1 MDIKE
6 KVVTFTTGGSF
17 SSSNRLMDVPQS
29 IISTT
34 GQYKSGKLIDITL
47 VIDGNDKKPSL
58 DLIFFPE
65 EPMFKA
71 SVGSK
76 LDLSFSQ
83 LKCCSG
89 RIQILSD
96 DFADVGGCSIANLFN
111 LNMTFLVKEMYMI
124 AVYQGDKLFN
134 YTENSISLS
143 IGYELG
149 NCG

>member
-1 MDIKE
+1 LLHLTPE
-6 KVVTFTTGGSF
+6 GHFWTV
-17 SSSNRLMDVPQS
+17 
-29 IISTT
+29 T

-47 VIDGNDKKPSL
+47 VIEGKGKKPTL

-65 EPMFKA
+65 EPKFNVVV
-71 SVGSK
+71 SDK

-83 LKCCSG
+83 LKSCSG

-124 AVYQGDKLFN
+124 AVYQGDIPFN
-134 YTENSISLS
+134 YLENSISLS